1 MSLQVLSVASECFP
15 LIKTGGL
22 ADVVAALPNALR
34 AHGIETRTLL
44 PAYRQVMARAEQ
56 VEPLLRLPD
65 LFGADGQLLAAKNV
79 DGADL
84 LLIDAPHLFDRP
96 GGPYLDVSGL
106 DWPDNAQRF
115 AALSIVAARLGRGL
129 LSGFQPEVVHAHD
142 WQAGLVPAYLAL
154 FGGRRPATVMTV
166 HNLAF
171 QGQFPARLLDE
182 LHLPSSALVPEGVEY
197 YGQIGF
203 LKAGLNYADRIT
215 TVSPS
220 YAREIRTP
228 EGGMGLD
235 GLLNARAMRLSGI
248 VNGIDMEV
256 WNPETDP
263 LLAKNYGVGNLAD
276 RAANKAALC
285 ERLDLDQDDSPLFCV
300 ITRLT
305 WQKGVDLILETAPYL
320 LEAGGQLALLGAGD
334 VQLEGA
340 YARLAEQYPGRV
352 ACVFG
357 YNEEFAHL
365 LEAGADAILIPS
377 RFEPCGLTQLYA
389 LRYGCVPVVSR
400 VGGLADTVI
409 DANDAA
415 QAAGVATGVQFF
427 PVTAEALQDAIYRTI
442 GLYRQPDLWANM
454 QRNGMSSDLGWPK
467 RAEVYAA
474 MFRSLAREGRVA
486 Q

>member
-1 MSLQVLSVASECFP
+1 MSLRVLSVASECFP
-15 LIKTGGL
+15 LVKTGGL
-22 ADVVAALPNALR
+22 ADVVGALPMAL
-34 AHGIETRTLL
+34 APYDVQVRTLL
-44 PAYRQVMARAEQ
+44 PAYRQVKAKLDDARR
-56 VEPLLRLPD
+56 LMTLPD
-65 LFGADGQLLAAKNV
+65 LFGADGHLLAARNA
-79 DGADL
+79 DGAEL
-84 LLIDAPHLFDRP
+84 LLVDAPHLFDRP
-96 GGPYLDVSGL
+96 GGPYLDAAGL

-129 LSGFQPEVVHAHD
+129 LPGFHPDVVHAHD

-171 QGQFPARLLDE
+171 QGQYPARLLDD
-182 LHLPSSALVPEGVEY
+182 LHLPASAFVPEGVEY

-215 TVSPS
+215 TVSPT
-220 YAREIRTP
+220 YAREIRTS

-235 GLLNARAMRLSGI
+235 GLLNARALRLSGI
-248 VNGIDMEV
+248 VNGIDMDV
-256 WNPETDP
+256 WNPATDP
-263 LLAKNYGVGNLAD
+263 LLARNYAVGSLAD
-276 RAANKAALC
+276 RAENKAALC
-285 ERLDLDQDDSPLFCV
+285 ARMGLEQDGSPLFCV

-305 WQKGVDLILETAPYL
+305 WQKGVDLILEAAPYL
-320 LEAGGQLALLGAGD
+320 LEAGGQLAVLGAGD

-340 YARLAEQYPGRV
+340 YERLAERNPGRV

-365 LEAGADAILIPS
+365 LEAGADAILVPS

-415 QAAGVATGVQFF
+415 VAAGVATGVQFF
-427 PVTAEALQDAIYRTI
+427 PVTASGLVDAIYRTI
-442 GLYRQPDLWANM
+442 ALYRQPELWARM
-454 QRNGMSSDLGWPK
+454 QRNGMTSDLGWDV
-467 RAEVYAA
+467 RAEAYASLY
-474 MFRSLAREGRVA
+474 RSLAHESGVA
-486 Q
+486 R

>member
-1 MSLQVLSVASECFP
+1 MSLRVLSVASECFP
-15 LIKTGGL
+15 LVKTGGL
-22 ADVVAALPNALR
+22 ADVVGALPMAL
-34 AHGIETRTLL
+34 APYDVQVRTLL
-44 PAYRQVMARAEQ
+44 PAYRQVKAKLGE
-56 VEPLLRLPD
+56 VERLMTLPD
-65 LFGADGQLLAAKNV
+65 LIGADGQLLAARNA
-79 DGADL
+79 DGAEL
-84 LLIDAPHLFDRP
+84 LLVDAPHLFDRP
-96 GGPYLDVSGL
+96 GGPYLDAAGL

-129 LSGFQPEVVHAHD
+129 LSGFQPDVVHAHD

-171 QGQFPARLLDE
+171 QGQYPARLLDD
-182 LHLPSSALVPEGVEY
+182 LHLPASAFVPEGVEY

-215 TVSPS
+215 TVSPT
-220 YAREIRTP
+220 YAREIRTS

-235 GLLNARAMRLSGI
+235 GLLNARALRLSGI
-248 VNGIDMEV
+248 VNGIDMDV
-256 WNPETDP
+256 WNPATDP
-263 LLAKNYGVGNLAD
+263 LLARNYAVGSLTD
-276 RAANKAALC
+276 RAENKAALC
-285 ERLDLDQDDSPLFCV
+285 ARMGLEQDGSPLFCV

-305 WQKGVDLILETAPYL
+305 WQKGVDLILEAAPYL
-320 LEAGGQLALLGAGD
+320 LEAGGQLAVLGAGD

-340 YARLAEQYPGRV
+340 YARLAERNPGRV

-365 LEAGADAILIPS
+365 LEAGADAILVPS

-415 QAAGVATGVQFF
+415 VAAGVATGVQFF
-427 PVTAEALQDAIYRTI
+427 PVTASGLVDAIYRTI
-442 GLYRQPDLWANM
+442 ALYRQPELWARM
-454 QRNGMSSDLGWPK
+454 QRNGMTSDLGWDV
-467 RAEVYAA
+467 RAEAYASLY
-474 MFRSLAREGRVA
+474 RSLAHESGVA
-486 Q
+486 R